1 MNKKK
6 IKQNKT
12 TRTKT
17 RTPPPLQKTTK
28 NQQQRS
34 HDVDDIQVIHTNLST
49 AASGIHLR
57 IKRTIGEGGG
67 DPYTFILLLSRHQNK
82 RREYTMELTHIFE
95 ITLSFKLWFQ
105 EKKFAVDLVKPRGVY
120 LSGR

>member
-1 MNKKK
+1 M
-6 IKQNKT
+6 
-12 TRTKT
+12 
-17 RTPPPLQKTTK
+17 
-28 NQQQRS
+28 
-34 HDVDDIQVIHTNLST
+34 IHTNLST

-67 DPYTFILLLSRHQNK
+67 DPYTFILLLSRYQNK

>member
-1 MNKKK
+1 M
-6 IKQNKT
+6 
-12 TRTKT
+12 
-17 RTPPPLQKTTK
+17 
-28 NQQQRS
+28 
-34 HDVDDIQVIHTNLST
+34 IHTNLST

-57 IKRTIGEGGG
+57 IKRTIGEGGGG

-105 EKKFAVDLVKPRGVY
+105 EKKFAVDLVIPRGVY

>member
-1 MNKKK
+1 M
-6 IKQNKT
+6 
-12 TRTKT
+12 
-17 RTPPPLQKTTK
+17 
-28 NQQQRS
+28 
-34 HDVDDIQVIHTNLST
+34 IHTNLST

-57 IKRTIGEGGG
+57 IKRTIGEGRRGG

-82 RREYTMELTHIFE
+82 RREYTMEITHIFE

-105 EKKFAVDLVKPRGVY
+105 EKKFAVDLVIHRGVY